1 MTDHPIVP
9 CLWFDHQAESA
20 AAFYVAAFPGGRI
33 DAILHYPES
42 FDAPGGQPRGSVL
55 TVEFEIAGQ
64 RFTALNGGPMFTLN
78 PSISF
83 FVFVDTPSEADR
95 LFAALVDGGKALM
108 PLDAYPWSERY
119 GWVQDRFGVSWQV
132 MARRDA
138 PGGATIVP
146 CLMFSDAVS
155 GRAEEAIRFYAGALP
170 GGAVESIARYEPGEG
185 PEGSVKHGRFRVA
198 GQEMIAMDS
207 HLANGIAFS
216 EALSLQVMCRD
227 QADVDRC
234 WAALADGGREGPCG
248 WLTDRFGV
256 SWQVVPEEI
265 YAFMTS
271 PDVAARD
278 RAFAAM
284 LEMGK
289 LDIAAL
295 AAAFEGAAQHG

>member
-1 MTDHPIVP
+1 MHDRPIVP
-9 CLWFDHQAESA
+9 CIWLDAGAEA
-20 AAFYVAAFPGGRI
+20 ASAFYVAAFPGGRI
-33 DAILHYPES
+33 EAVARYPES
-42 FDAPGGQPRGSVL
+42 FDNPAHKPRGSVM
-55 TVEFEIAGQ
+55 TVDFTVAGQ

-83 FVFVDTPSEADR
+83 FVFVDAPAEADR
-95 LFAALVDGGKALM
+95 LFAALADGGKALM
-108 PLDAYPWSERY
+108 PIDAYPWSERY

-132 MARRDA
+132 MARRG
-138 PGGATIVP
+138 PPEGAGIVP

-155 GRAEEAIRFYAGALP
+155 GRAEAAMRFYAGALP
-170 GGAVESIARYEPGEG
+170 GGEVESITRYEAGEG
-185 PEGSVKHGRFRVA
+185 PEGSVKHGRFRMA

-207 HLANGIAFS
+207 HVSHGITFS

-227 QADVDRC
+227 QAEVDRC

-265 YAFMTS
+265 VAWMTS
-271 PDVAARD
+271 PDVAACD

-284 LEMGK
+284 LQMGK
-289 LDIAAL
+289 LDLAAL
-295 AAAFEGAAQHG
+295 TAAHQGTARGG